1 MTDELKLREGVYLL
15 PLQPTETLPKGV
27 SYAVLN
33 DGIKDVY
40 VPFEVVCENYSV
52 TNASQALSLALDVFA
67 VMEGVVTL
75 IPTCGGVK
83 CVGAAILCTNSEKT
97 LYWKNTNAVRFFGNY
112 VKDGSKYSYT

>member
-15 PLQPTETLPKGV
+15 PLQPSEMLPTGV

-40 VPFEVVCENYSV
+40 VPFEVVCDSYSV

-67 VMEGVVTL
+67 VMEKVVTL
-75 IPTCGGVK
+75 IPTCGDVK
-83 CVGAAILCTNSEKT
+83 CVGAAILCTNSEKI
-97 LYWKNTNAVRFFGNY
+97 LYWKNTSAVRFFGNY
-112 VKDGSKYSYT
+112 VKDGSKHSYT